1 MSNKQCEEK
10 LKDRGVRPTAAR
22 ILVLNMLAKQTAPIS
37 LMELEILLETLP
49 GHWHYCWNTM
59 PSMPSKTEAARR
71 NMKSAEASRTRAS
84 LQTGIFISFVKCAT
98 RRNA

>member
-37 LMELEILLETLP
+37 LMELEILLETLDKIGQIDHFP
-49 GHWHYCWNTM
+49 DIGTIAGTPCHPCL
-59 PSMPSKTEAARR
+59 RR
-71 NMKSAEASRTRAS
+71 RKRLDE
-84 LQTGIFISFVKCAT
+84 I
-98 RRNA
+98 

>member
-22 ILVLNMLAKQTAPIS
+22 ILVLNMLAKQWNWRFCWKHWTNRPF
-37 LMELEILLETLP
+37 P

-98 RRNA
+98 KRNA